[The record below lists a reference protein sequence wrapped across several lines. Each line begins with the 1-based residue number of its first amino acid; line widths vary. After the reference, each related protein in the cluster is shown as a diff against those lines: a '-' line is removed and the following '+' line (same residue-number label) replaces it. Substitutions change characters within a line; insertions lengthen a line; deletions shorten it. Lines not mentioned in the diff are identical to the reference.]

1 MERNGSQD
9 RTEEKISR
17 LLSGLPVAEAP
28 EDFEGSVRSRIAE
41 LRASR
46 SDRPVFWLAV
56 KFAGPMLLLVIIGAF
71 LIFSD
76 DSSLNVGMVPPVGAP
91 RVGSADLSVD
101 EPSNA
106 APISGGNLTRQSMP
120 NRDAT
125 LPKTE
130 PGSQE
135 KALSPDDTTRFPPGV
150 DPRRAVPTN
159 QRPPTGG
166 QISPSAILGMLGIGT
181 ACSDAGCKV
190 VSIQP
195 NSLASKIGL
204 EVDDL
209 IEAIDDRRIVAG
221 RSFEGSVSVSSLL
234 VLRAGK
240 RSTVRV
246 SGR

>member
-1 MERNGSQD
+1 MGKNGSQD
-9 RTEEKISR
+9 HTEEKLYR
-17 LLSGLPVAEAP
+17 LLGGLPVAEAP

-41 LRASR
+41 RRAFR

-71 LIFSD
+71 LILSD
-76 DSSLNVGMVPPVGAP
+76 DNSLNAGMVPTVAAP
-91 RVGSADLSVD
+91 PVGSADLSVD

-106 APISGGNLTRQSMP
+106 APSNGGNSTRQSMP
-120 NRDAT
+120 NRNAT
-125 LPKTE
+125 LPQAE

-135 KALSPDDTTRFPPGV
+135 KALSPDDTTQFPPGV

-159 QRPPTGG
+159 QRPSTGG
-166 QISPSAILGMLGIGT
+166 KISPSAILGMLGIGT

-195 NSLASKIGL
+195 NSIASKIGL
-204 EVDDL
+204 EIDDL
-209 IEAIDDRRIVAG
+209 IEAIDNRSIGAG
-221 RSFEGSVSVSSLL
+221 KSFEGSVSVSSLR